1 MTRRPALRLE
11 TRAMRAER
19 LAEETAQ
26 APDPVLEACRRA
38 VRRGLSAYAGAAR
51 QCPIKTCRRARVC
64 ASDSFACLVGR
75 RRPVL
80 PAIDEDIAVDQL
92 YEFVIETPQD
102 RQ

>member
-26 APDPVLEACRRA
+26 APDPVLAACRRA

-51 QCPIKTCRRARVC
+51 QCPIKACRRARVC
-64 ASDSFACLVGR
+64 ASNSFACLAR

-80 PAIDEDIAVDQL
+80 PAIDEDIAVYDL
-92 YEFVIETPQD
+92 YEFVIETPQE
-102 RQ
+102 RE